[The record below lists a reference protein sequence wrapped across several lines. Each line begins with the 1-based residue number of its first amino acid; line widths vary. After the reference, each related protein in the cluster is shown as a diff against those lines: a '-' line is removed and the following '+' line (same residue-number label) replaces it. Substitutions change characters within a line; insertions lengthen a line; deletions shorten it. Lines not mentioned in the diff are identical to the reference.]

1 MFIDDYSDRRKYPRL
16 DTMTDIRYSLN
27 SGRSWK
33 KTKGV
38 NISIS
43 GVCFHARDQ
52 LKKDEKIDIDIK
64 VGHDLEENIK
74 TSALV
79 MWQRENKVTKKNDYI
94 VGVSFDRLDG
104 QNRKIFQKFIF
115 SKLYDMV
122 GLPDW
127 PGIV

>member
-33 KTKGV
+33 KAKGV

-104 QNRKIFQKFIF
+104 QNRKVFQKFIF